1 MIIECINCP
10 KKFEVNSDL
19 IPDDGRTIQCSSCN
33 HIWFY
38 KKTSQET
45 SIRQQNEII
54 GKSSFLNQKNTL
66 KKKSTKHQKTKKKSS
81 NINEA
86 FNFESDKGSEIV
98 KYESKSTFT
107 FGKFISYVLVLI
119 ISFIGLIIILDT
131 FKSQLYVYFPRLEI
145 LLFSLYET
153 LKDIQLF
160 IKDLI

>member
-19 IPDDGRTIQCSSCN
+19 IPDEGRTIQCSSCN

-38 KKTSQET
+38 KINNQKTP
-45 SIRQQNEII
+45 ILQQNEII
-54 GKSSFLNQKNTL
+54 EKSTFLTQKKTL
-66 KKKSTKHQKTKKKSS
+66 KKKSTKHQKPRKKTS
-81 NINEA
+81 NINKT
-86 FNFESDKGSEIV
+86 FNFENEKGSEIV

-107 FGKFISYVLVLI
+107 FGKFISYILVLI

-131 FKSQLYVYFPRLEI
+131 FKSALYLYFPKLEL
-145 LLFSLYET
+145 LLFSLFET
-153 LKDIQLF
+153 LKDINLF

>member
-19 IPDDGRTIQCSSCN
+19 IPHDGRTIQCSSCN

-66 KKKSTKHQKTKKKSS
+66 KKKSTKYQKTRKKPS

-131 FKSQLYVYFPRLEI
+131 FKSQLYVYFPKLEL
-145 LLFSLYET
+145 LLFSLFET
-153 LKDIQLF
+153 LKDIGLF

>member
-19 IPDDGRTIQCSSCN
+19 IPIEGRTIQCSSCN

-38 KKTSQET
+38 KKISQKPEIYKKKET
-45 SIRQQNEII
+45 SV
-54 GKSSFLNQKNTL
+54 KSSILTQKNSF
-66 KKKSTKHQKTKKKSS
+66 KKKSTKNYKSRIKTST
-81 NINEA
+81 INKT
-86 FNFESDKGSEIV
+86 FNFENEKGSEIV

-107 FGKFISYVLVLI
+107 FGKFISYIIVLI

-131 FKSQLYVYFPRLEI
+131 FKSKLYLYFPRLEL
-145 LLFSLYET
+145 LLFSLFET
-153 LKDIQLF
+153 LKDINLF